1 MEPTDARPQMQIRSG
16 WVTFAAV
23 IAGVVS
29 IYNILSGIA
38 AISKDDQTEA
48 VSKVLYG
55 IDISA
60 WGWFWLILGIV
71 QLVTAWL
78 IYSRNPI
85 GQMLGLLWAFIAA
98 SLSVLMIFVA
108 PIWALVVLGINIIVI
123 YALVAHTEEFDV
135 G

>member
-1 MEPTDARPQMQIRSG
+1 MESTSGRPQIRSG

-23 IAGVVS
+23 IAGIVS

-48 VSKVLYG
+48 VAKVLYG
-55 IDISA
+55 IDISV
-60 WGWFWLILGIV
+60 WGWFWLILGVV

-123 YALVAHTEEFDV
+123 YALVAHTEEFDEAV
-135 G
+135 